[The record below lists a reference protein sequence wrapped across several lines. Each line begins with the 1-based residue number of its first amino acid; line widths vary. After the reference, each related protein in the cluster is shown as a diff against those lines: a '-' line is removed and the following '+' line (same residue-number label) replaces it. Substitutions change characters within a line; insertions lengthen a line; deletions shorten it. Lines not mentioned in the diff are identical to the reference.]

1 MYMAQFA
8 SVPPHKLF
16 TRIGPAFIGVAASM
30 AAVLVYRSFYFS
42 AIMAQS
48 FYVGILA
55 LIGIASK
62 MPWSTCDWTDNDCD
76 TCDRFKETFEC
87 ESLSGLKGRANE
99 SLTLRR
105 YQIESPYQS
114 SYVMSTVQE
123 IGYTAEDFKAPDPY
137 IVLALLG
144 IWLAAAALCHFGIR
158 RLSTVF
164 HVLKAIGIIVAVAVF
179 GV

>member
-1 MYMAQFA
+1 
-8 SVPPHKLF
+8 
-16 TRIGPAFIGVAASM
+16 M
-30 AAVLVYRSFYFS
+30 AAVLVYRSFYFG

-48 FYVGILA
+48 FYVGVLA

-62 MPWSTCDWTDNDCD
+62 MPWSTCDWTDNDRG
-76 TCDRFKETFEC
+76 TCDRFKETFAC
-87 ESLSGLKGRANE
+87 ESPSDLKGRANE

-123 IGYTAEDFKAPDPY
+123 IGYTAEYFKAPDPY

-144 IWLAAAALCHFGIR
+144 ISLPQRSVTSESAG
-158 RLSTVF
+158 
-164 HVLKAIGIIVAVAVF
+164 
-179 GV
+179 